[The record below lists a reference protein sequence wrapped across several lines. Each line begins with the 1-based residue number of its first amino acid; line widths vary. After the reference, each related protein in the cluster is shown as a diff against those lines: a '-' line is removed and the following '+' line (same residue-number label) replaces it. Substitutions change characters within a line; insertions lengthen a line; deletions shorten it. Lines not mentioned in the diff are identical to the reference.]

1 MDVRTEQ
8 PREVDGMTKRLV
20 GLEGEVRGYQY
31 VFRSLHRVESGRTG
45 FVGSLDVRS
54 ELLTKALH
62 HKHRPR
68 CVADD
73 ALADAAGYPA
83 LEPRPSV
90 RAHHDHRRRLIFRHL
105 RNLLRGGSLADHEAQ
120 IDRRPADL
128 VDELLHCGCDATLD
142 FGLIVVLREHPG
154 IVKGGMELL
163 FEHMKDD

>member
-8 PREVDGMTKRLV
+8 PCEVDRMTKRLL
-20 GLEGEVRGYQY
+20 GLEGEVGGYQY
-31 VFRSLHRVESGRTG
+31 VLGSLHLVESSRTG

-54 ELLTKALH
+54 ELLTEALH
-62 HKHRPR
+62 HKYRAR

-73 ALADAAGYPA
+73 ALADAAGHPA
-83 LEPRPSV
+83 LEPGPSV
-90 RAHHDHRRRLIFRHL
+90 RSHYDHRGRLILCHL
-105 RNLLRGGSLADHEAQ
+105 RNLLRGGSLADHKPQ

-128 VDELLHCGCDATLD
+128 LDELLHCRCDAALD
-142 FGLIVVLREHPG
+142 FGLIVILREHPG